1 MNPLIDVRGGGRE
14 DWIKHDETESRREV
28 RAVPMRVVVTLIATL
43 VLALSVVSRVWGQ
56 EPDLHGLDIKAISMC
71 GRALDNV
78 RVPCV
83 VFSKHEEADVLYVAV
98 FTPDG
103 TEMETIIRHDN
114 ASGRQ
119 AVVWPKV
126 VPDPSAPQYPQQR

>member
-1 MNPLIDVRGGGRE
+1 MP
-14 DWIKHDETESRREV
+14 T
-28 RAVPMRVVVTLIATL
+28 RVVLTLIATL
-43 VLALSVVSRVWGQ
+43 LFAHSVAFRVWGQ
-56 EPDLHGLDIKAISMC
+56 EPDLRGLDIKAISMC

-114 ASGRQ
+114 ASGTQ
-119 AVVWPKV
+119 AVVWPKA
-126 VPDPSAPQYPQQR
+126 VPESSAAHYPHGR